1 MSKHFRFWNINFSW
15 NSVKLRCS
23 RRSSRLPVSPHIFH
37 KRNCCHLNLGESLC
51 IFTFFLF
58 SLSGL
63 YLWKALV
70 FILTCSEW
78 SETENQQLTTSCVV
92 VSRNIDRIKKG
103 VKRWSREWLRNSKQ
117 QRTNQGTKE
126 RTSGQKIAGMNERM
140 NERNSLAFF
149 FSLFDSP
156 VSHSLKNIE
165 ICDQVFLFLWQLYI
179 FLFGGFLLFMRV
191 KTIIKTKWF
200 MSK

>member
-1 MSKHFRFWNINFSW
+1 MTEEF
-15 NSVKLRCS
+15 
-23 RRSSRLPVSPHIFH
+23 
-37 KRNCCHLNLGESLC
+37 
-51 IFTFFLF
+51 
-58 SLSGL
+58 
-63 YLWKALV
+63 KAAKN
-70 FILTCSEW
+70 EPGP
-78 SETENQQLTTSCVV
+78 
-92 VSRNIDRIKKG
+92 KG
-103 VKRWSREWLRNSKQ
+103 
-117 QRTNQGTKE
+117 
-126 RTSGQKIAGMNERM
+126 TSGQKIAGMNERM
-140 NERNSLAFF
+140 NERNSLAIFF